1 MATCLFSISS
11 SYNTNENPPLYL
23 FTFLVTLKPKVYYN
37 ILSMET
43 QIHFKVNKAP
53 LSLDVSRFRL
63 NLLPASCISTEKKGH
78 ITGWH
83 IISRS
88 SRASLKWASNIAQ
101 AFAVHTSKADHNG
114 LKLFLKEC
122 LFFMHLF
129 LAT

>member
-1 MATCLFSISS
+1 MRIL
-11 SYNTNENPPLYL
+11 L

-43 QIHFKVNKAP
+43 QIHFKGNKAP

-78 ITGWH
+78 I
-83 IISRS
+83 ISRS
-88 SRASLKWASNIAQ
+88 SIASLKWTSNIVQ

-114 LKLFLKEC
+114 LKFFLQEC
-122 LFFMHLF
+122 SF
-129 LAT
+129 LCPYF